1 MNNTVEGT
9 DSRITEAEETKRSII
24 PQVEQRTHYRKL
36 NSLKKQKVISLM
48 EGQDKTPEKQLNEME
63 IGNLPEKEFRIMIVK
78 MIQDLRK
85 TMKKTQEMF
94 TKYLQELNNKQ
105 IWIIH

>member
-1 MNNTVEGT
+1 MLEITVE
-9 DSRITEAEETKRSII
+9 
-24 PQVEQRTHYRKL
+24 EQKIMAQM
-36 NSLKKQKVISLM
+36 K
-48 EGQDKTPEKQLNEME
+48 GQDKTPEKQLNEVK
-63 IGNLPEKEFRIMIVK
+63 IGYLPEKEFRTVVK